1 MRSSWGRTPVLRP
14 TSTSASSCRAA
25 GTIILIA
32 LMALPTAGDQ
42 KQPAPTPAA
51 FDRVSKD
58 AAEARRQN
66 RIQDAI
72 GLYRQAVKMRP
83 SWPEGWWFLGELL
96 YDQDKYPEARDALR
110 RLVSLDR
117 KTGPGF
123 ALLGLCEYE

>member
-1 MRSSWGRTPVLRP
+1 MRAAAHGRRPVRYSAALWRTPLPLVYLVACL
-14 TSTSASSCRAA
+14 SLLAA
-25 GTIILIA
+25 GD
-32 LMALPTAGDQ
+32 G
-42 KQPAPTPAA
+42 

-123 ALLGLCEYE
+123 PDTCP